1 MTGAPF
7 HDLDDQ
13 HRREDGPGERWP
25 DDANGIHGLRILLV
39 EDNAPYARLVQVLL
53 NEGDKGG
60 LDVVVAAS
68 LADAEARMAH
78 TSFDAVILDLKL
90 PDSDGLQT
98 LDAILEV
105 DPGVPVIV
113 LTGTDDEDI
122 ASGAVRRGAQ
132 DYLIKDSLSPES
144 LRRAVSYAVI
154 RKETLS
160 SLEDGG
166 AFLEGLVSAVRD
178 GIAALEAVRD
188 LGGTI
193 RDFRWLLV
201 NPTFTALLGRK
212 GGEITSKGLRT
223 LAADIGWPDLV
234 STLATVVEARTTESI
249 EHPVTRPD
257 GRTIWVHMM
266 ASRLGNGVALTLTD
280 MSERRAQQQ
289 RLAQVLDQA
298 EAADAAKSQL
308 LQAISHELR
317 TPLNSIIGFAEVIQ
331 SGVFGPLE
339 NTRYLSYVDDIARSG
354 HSMLEIIN
362 DLLDRGRLEEIAR
375 ADKTYRHLID
385 LAPDLICVVR
395 DNLIELMN
403 AAGASTL
410 GVWPADAMV
419 GRDIRQYVDDES
431 RGLLEDA
438 QTLLVGEQRRLPA
451 RLLDVRGR
459 VIDVELAA
467 LPYDPDG
474 EGQSYMLVA
483 RDVSERQRATDEIVQ
498 REERLSKI
506 MDTMVDPLIIV
517 DTEGIIETFN
527 AAAEHVF
534 EYEAAEVIGQ
544 SVSILMPDDLG
555 ERHQGF
561 LRTYLQTGKSRVMGT
576 GREVEARRRDGTTF
590 PAELSLSELKVG
602 GRHLFIGIMRDI
614 TERKIAEQRL
624 LFLATRNPLTGLP
637 NRALFRERLE
647 AAIARADDKGTQ
659 VGILF
664 VDLDHFKNIND
675 TLGHPAGD
683 RVLQMAGRRLQ
694 VHVRPGD
701 TVAHQSGDEFT
712 VILENIKG
720 EDEVTTISQRMLEDL
735 SRPFEVDGREI
746 YTSGSIGVVIYPR
759 TRGGISNL
767 LRNVD
772 TAVNFAKKQG
782 RNNFQFY
789 SDRLSNDM
797 VRRLQIETGLRRALE
812 REELSMVYQI
822 KVDLHTRAIVGAEA
836 LLRWTSAELGPVS
849 PVEFV
854 PVAEETGLVVPIGEW
869 VLRAVCKQIRLWLD
883 SGLPP
888 MRVSVNLSARQFRD
902 QKLADL
908 IKGILRDTGVKP
920 DLLDLELTESMLV
933 ENADEAVEALWSLK
947 NLGITLSIDDFGTG
961 YSSLSYL
968 KRFPIDALKIDRSF
982 VTDIPSSE
990 DDMAITQAI
999 IRMASS
1005 LGLALVAEGVET
1017 EAQVDFLRANGCHLG
1032 QGFLFSKPLDAP
1044 TVAALLADNHRARQP
1059 VNAAGQV

>member
-1 MTGAPF
+1 V
-7 HDLDDQ
+7 
-13 HRREDGPGERWP
+13 
-25 DDANGIHGLRILLV
+25 RILLV
-39 EDNAPYARLVQVLL
+39 EDNAPYAHFVQALL
-53 NEGDKGG
+53 KEGDAREYVVTWASSLDDGEAA
-60 LDVVVAAS
+60 LAADVFDVV
-68 LADAEARMAH
+68 L
-78 TSFDAVILDLKL
+78 LDLKL
-90 PDSDGLQT
+90 PDSEGLTT
-98 LDAILEV
+98 LDRIV
-105 DPGVPVIV
+105 DSNPALPVLV
-113 LTGTDDEDI
+113 LTGTDDEDV
-122 ASGAVRRGAQ
+122 AAGAVRRGAQ

-144 LRRAVSYAVI
+144 LRRAVNYAII

-160 SLEDGG
+160 SLEHEGS
-166 AFLEGLVSAVRD
+166 FLEGVVNATRD

-193 RDFRWLLV
+193 RDFRWLMV
-201 NPTFTALLGRK
+201 NPAFTVLLGRK
-212 GGEITSKGLRT
+212 GGEITSTGLLD
-223 LAADIGWPDLV
+223 LAAGLGWPDLLP
-234 STLATVVEARTTESI
+234 TLIKVVETRAIECL
-249 EHPVTRPD
+249 EHPVTRAD
-257 GRTIWVHMM
+257 GRVVWVQVT
-266 ASRLGNGVALTLTD
+266 ASRLGNGVTLTLAD
-280 MSERRAQQQ
+280 MTERRAQQQ
-289 RLAQVLDQA
+289 RLAQVLHQA

-331 SGVFGPLE
+331 SGVFGVVE
-339 NTRYLSYVDDIARSG
+339 NGRYLSYVEDIVRSG
-354 HSMLEIIN
+354 HTMLDIIN

-385 LAPDLICVVR
+385 LAPDLICLVR
-395 DNLIELMN
+395 DNMIELMN
-403 AAGASTL
+403 AAGAGML
-410 GVWPADAMV
+410 GVWPAETMV
-419 GRDIRQYVDDES
+419 GRDIRQYVDEES
-431 RGLLEDA
+431 RDLMEEA
-438 QTLLVGEQRRLPA
+438 PTLLVGEQRRLPA
-451 RLLDVRGR
+451 RMLDSRGR
-459 VIDVELAA
+459 MIDVEMAA
-467 LPYDPDG
+467 LPYDPEG
-474 EGQSYMLVA
+474 EGVSYMLVA
-483 RDVSERQRATDEIVQ
+483 RDVSERQRATEEIIQ

-506 MDTMVDPLIIV
+506 MDTMVDALIIV
-517 DTEGIIETFN
+517 DSEGIIETFN
-527 AAAEHVF
+527 AAAEKVF
-534 EYEAAEVIGQ
+534 EYEAAEVIGRPV
-544 SVSILMPDDLG
+544 SVLMPEDIGD
-555 ERHQGF
+555 RHQGF

-590 PAELSLSELKVG
+590 PAELALSELKVG

-701 TVAHQSGDEFT
+701 TVSHQSGDEFT
-712 VILENIKG
+712 VILENIHG
-720 EDEVTTISQRMLEDL
+720 EDEVTAISQRMLEDL

-746 YTSGSIGVVIYPR
+746 YTSASIGVVIYPQI
-759 TRGGISNL
+759 RGGISNL

-812 REELSMVYQI
+812 RDELSMVYQV
-822 KVDLHTRAIVGAEA
+822 KVDLHTRAVIGAEA

-849 PVEFV
+849 PTEFV

-869 VLRAVCKQIRLWLD
+869 VLRAVCKQIRAWLD
-883 SGLPP
+883 KGLPP
-888 MRVSVNLSARQFRD
+888 MRVGVNLSARQFRD

-920 DLLDLELTESMLV
+920 NLLDLELTESMLI

-982 VTDIPSSE
+982 VMDIPTSE

-1017 EAQVDFLRANGCHLG
+1017 EAQVEFLRANGCHLG
-1032 QGFLFSKPLDAP
+1032 QGYLFSRPIAADD
-1044 TVAALLADNHRARQP
+1044 VAAMLEDNRRALQ
-1059 VNAAGQV
+1059 AAGGGGRG